1 MRKLYFRTTLLVL
14 LFLIGS
20 AGFGFAQMVNIKS
33 GAIYTLKSK
42 SNNRLL
48 DVTNASQDINAKV
61 DCWTDTK
68 SDAQRW
74 VVKKVGKNVYTLTNV
89 GSRMLLH
96 VASTPA
102 DSVNVDQYT
111 NTSDNTSKWKIVD
124 AGDGSCYLTSAAGE
138 TGSFN
143 LSAGG
148 MADGSKVN
156 FSKSLDTD
164 SQKWILAFFY
174 E

>member
-1 MRKLYFRTTLLVL
+1 MRTLNLRTSFLVL
-14 LFLIGS
+14 IFLLGS

-48 DVTNASQDINAKV
+48 DVTNASQDISAKV

-74 VVKKVGKNVYTLTNV
+74 VVKKVGMNVYTLTNV
-89 GSRMLLH
+89 GSGLLLH
-96 VASTPA
+96 VAATPA

-111 NTSDNTSKWKIVD
+111 ETSDNASKWKIVD
-124 AGDGSCYLTSAAGE
+124 GGDGSCYLTSAANE
-138 TGSFN
+138 AVSFN
-143 LSAGG
+143 
-148 MADGSKVN
+148 
-156 FSKSLDTD
+156 
-164 SQKWILAFFY
+164 
-174 E
+174 